1 MISEELFHF
10 NPWWEKEYKPD
21 LIKREKFLAIM
32 RQKIKRKTIV
42 LLTGLR
48 RVGKTS
54 LMKLLISE
62 LQYEINPKNIF
73 YVSLDSVIIEKFKL
87 FELIREF
94 RKINEIKRDEKIF
107 LFFDEVAY
115 RENIHIELKKFI

>member
-62 LQYEINPKNIF
+62 LQYEINPKIYF
-73 YVSLDSVIIEKFKL
+73 MFR
-87 FELIREF
+87 LIQ
-94 RKINEIKRDEKIF
+94 
-107 LFFDEVAY
+107 
-115 RENIHIELKKFI
+115 